1 MIASLVAII
10 LLTTPAAQDVPQ
22 LWSQRGDRLTIHA
35 CRVTTSSKNASVG
48 PIARLRVSGVV
59 ESVGQPTSR
68 QQYRWLSRHGD
79 EYRAFESAGST
90 TTLLGATRLSSH
102 PLAVLWTASR
112 RYLWWVDEDSTLN
125 RTSWKTGAT
134 RTWRLG
140 PGTWEDVD
148 VAVQVIANKC
158 ELTMRSTNGRDVSRV
173 DLVLVDLSDENSP
186 RVEWRDWASDFSLLD
201 IVARGRST
209 YVLTAM
215 GDLVTVYS
223 RKKLS
228 KTPAKYVGQGF
239 SFARIGIP
247 YCLAINEEKL
257 FIGMRDPQFVHW
269 KPAITSYN
277 AKWNKVL
284 RDGNVSIAIGESDVK
299 STVVALA
306 YPTGLRFTT
315 LDESTLNLNL
325 VSRALH

>member
-1 MIASLVAII
+1 MIASLIATI
-10 LLTTPAAQDVPQ
+10 LITKPAEQDVPQ

-35 CRVTTSSKNASVG
+35 CCVATSSQNVSLG

-112 RYLWWVDEDSTLN
+112 RYLWWVDENSNLK
-125 RTSWKTGAT
+125 RTFWKTGAT
-134 RTWRLG
+134 RSWKLG

-148 VAVQVIANKC
+148 VAVQAVANKFD
-158 ELTMRSTNGRDVSRV
+158 LTIRSTNGRDVSRMDFV
-173 DLVLVDLSDENSP
+173 QVDLSNEYSP
-186 RVEWRDWASDFSLLD
+186 RIDWRDWASDFSLLD

-209 YVLTAM
+209 YVLTAT
-215 GDLVTVYS
+215 GDIVTFAG
-223 RKKLS
+223 RKQQS
-228 KTPAKYVGQGF
+228 KTPAKYTEQGL
-239 SFARIGIP
+239 SFACIGVP
-247 YCLAINEEKL
+247 YCLAIADEKL
-257 FIGMRDPQFVHW
+257 LIGTRESQFVRW
-269 KPAITSYN
+269 KPAIISYN